1 MENAMA
7 RPVTLVSC
15 IVILLATAAG
25 RSDAIPSFARKFKMS
40 CSGCHAPF
48 PSLKPAGREFAASG
62 FQLSEKDPPGSIVDA
77 GDDQLSLM
85 SELPLSLRLEGYA
98 RWQPQDAGRSDL
110 EAPYLLKLISGG
122 QIAPDI
128 SYYFYFF
135 FGERGEVAG
144 LEDAFIMFNNLFR
157 SNLDLTVG
165 QFQVSDPLFKREL
178 RLTLE
183 DYQVYETRP
192 GRSAAGLTY
201 DRGLMLSYGFPTGT
215 DITLEVLNGSGIGE
229 MDATRSFDTDRYK
242 NFALHV
248 SQELFDGVRV
258 GGFGYYGKEE
268 SQGVVNTLWMA
279 GPDLTLSAEQL
290 QLNVQYMER
299 RDDDPD
305 FVYAVRKTK
314 TRGAMAELRFSPGG
328 DQSDWYGAA
337 LYNWVEIGP
346 GLYRY
351 HTVTG
356 HASYMLARNFRLL
369 GEYTFDLERMA
380 NRLSVGFVSAF

>member
-1 MENAMA
+1 MFRFSWM
-7 RPVTLVSC
+7 LSC
-15 IVILLATAAG
+15 LILLLAAVSD
-25 RSDAIPSFARKFKMS
+25 RSAAIPSFARKYNMS
-40 CSGCHAPF
+40 CTSCHSPF
-48 PSLKPAGREFAASG
+48 PSLKPAGKEFASNG
-62 FQLSEKDPPGSIVDA
+62 FQLAGRDSAAGIDT
-77 GDDQLSLM
+77 GDDQLFLM
-85 SELPLSLRLEGYA
+85 PEIPLSLRLEGYA

-144 LEDAFIMFNNLFR
+144 LEDAFVMFNNLFR
-157 SNLDLTVG
+157 SNLDLSVG

-183 DYQVYETRP
+183 DYQVYRIRP

-201 DRGLMLSYGFPTGT
+201 DRGAMLAYGLPTGT
-215 DITLEVLNGSGIGE
+215 EITLEVLNGSGIGE

-242 NFALHV
+242 NFALHI
-248 SQELFDGVRV
+248 SQDLLEGVRI
-258 GGFGYYGKEE
+258 GGFGYFGKEE
-268 SQGVVNTLWMA
+268 VGGALNTLWMA
-279 GPDLTLSAEQL
+279 GPDLTLATDNV

-299 RDDDPD
+299 RDDDPG
-305 FVYAVRKTK
+305 FVYALNKTT
-314 TRGAMAELRFSPGG
+314 TRGAMAELRFSPEG
-328 DQSDWYGAA
+328 DRSSWYGAA

-346 GLYRY
+346 GFFRY
-351 HTVTG
+351 HTATG

-369 GEYTFDLERMA
+369 GEYTYDMERKA
-380 NRLSVGFVSAF
+380 NRFSVGFVSAF